1 MIINRLKRGGLVLS
15 LILPLILG
23 NGCGTFD
30 KAKKPFVGKKRISYS
45 KFKKKALEVDKIKWL
60 YEDTEEYNK
69 KEIELKNKYFIDCPH
84 HFEGKEGVEV
94 CIPLIGE
101 SAVADSNADG
111 VIDDK
116 ERKDMI
122 YSYKW
127 GTNTGIISLLHT
139 LVLSTDKEGKP
150 VEYTIYGVFKAQ
162 GGALFVGEPIIELE
176 FIGYKDEYGI
186 KRNLD
191 LEFLASKEGKSLLNK
206 MLESGAKGA
215 GKAAGKS
222 VF

>member
-1 MIINRLKRGGLVLS
+1 MVINRLKKGVLVLS

-45 KFKKKALEVDKIKWL
+45 K
-60 YEDTEEYNK
+60 
-69 KEIELKNKYFIDCPH
+69 EIELKNKYFIDCTH

-162 GGALFVGEPIIELE
+162 GGGPFVGEPIIELE